1 MRILLQR
8 MPNPTK
14 ISLVNPQRFPFFY
27 GYIVLVIGSIG
38 ILASIPGQTIG
49 VSVFTDPV
57 KDALGL
63 TRNQFSNAYMLGTLL
78 SSALVARAGIWF
90 DAFGARYVAF
100 FATLLLG
107 ASLLVFSVSVEI
119 SEAIK
124 RVFNLRS
131 WPVPFLLI
139 TLLFFLIRFSGQ
151 GVLTMAS
158 RNMIMMWFKKNR
170 GKINSI
176 SSITVSLGFS
186 SAPILL
192 NRLIDEHGWAMSWQI
207 MAMSLFVFCVCILL
221 LYRNR
226 PEDFDLLPDGGEK
239 KELDQE
245 KEATEADYTLK
256 EAKKTRAFWMFGLVL
271 AFNSFYVTGFTFH
284 IVSIFGSQ
292 NYTKAEAIAI
302 FLPMSIIAI
311 FVSTLC
317 NILSDYIQHKIY
329 LFIMLSAGVLAS
341 LGLLLLSYPIGVY
354 FLVGGLGTMG
364 GLFAVINA
372 VTWPSF
378 FGRKY
383 LGSISG
389 KVMSF
394 LVIGSAIAPSLFSYC
409 FTSLG
414 SYRYIGYITLAF
426 LLFLIIGSFKVKNPQ
441 LETEDI

>member
-1 MRILLQR
+1 

-63 TRNQFSNAYMLGTLL
+63 SRNEFSNAYMLGTLL

-90 DAFGARYVAF
+90 DAYGARYVAF

-107 ASLLVFSVSVEI
+107 ASLLLFSVSVEI
-119 SEAIK
+119 SETIK
-124 RVFNLRS
+124 RVFNFQS
-131 WPVPFLLI
+131 WSVPFLLI

-158 RNMIMMWFKKNR
+158 RNMIMMWFRKNR

-192 NRLIDEHGWAMSWQI
+192 NRLIDDHGWAMSWQI

-245 KEATEADYTLK
+245 KEATEIDFTLK

-292 NYTKAEAIAI
+292 NYSKAEAIAI

-341 LGLLLLSYPIGVY
+341 LGLLLLSHPIGVY

-378 FGRKY
+378 FGRKF

-394 LVIGSAIAPSLFSYC
+394 LVVGSAIAPSLFSYC
-409 FTSLG
+409 FTTLG
-414 SYRYIGYITLAF
+414 SYRYMGYITLAF
-426 LLFLIIGSFKVKNPQ
+426 LLFLIIGSIRMKKPGQ
-441 LETEDI
+441 HKI

>member
-1 MRILLQR
+1 MS
-8 MPNPTK
+8 NPIK
-14 ISLVNPQRFPFFY
+14 LSLVNPQRFPFFY
-27 GYIVLVIGSIG
+27 GYVVLIIGSIG

-63 TRNQFSNAYMLGTLL
+63 TRNQFSNAYMIGTLL
-78 SSALVARAGIWF
+78 SSALVARAGVWF
-90 DAFGARYVAF
+90 DAYGARYVAF

-119 SEAIK
+119 SETIK
-124 RVFNLRS
+124 RALNIQS
-131 WPVPFLLI
+131 WSVPFLLI

-192 NRLIDEHGWAMSWQI
+192 NRLIDDHGWAMSWQI
-207 MAMSLFVFCVCILL
+207 MALSLFIFCICILQ

-226 PEDFDLLPDGGEK
+226 PEDFDLLPDGAEK

-245 KEATEADYTLK
+245 AEEIETHFTLR

-292 NYTKAEAIAI
+292 DYTKSEAIAV
-302 FLPMSIIAI
+302 FLPMSVIAI

-317 NILSDYIQHKIY
+317 NILSDYINHKIY
-329 LFIMLSAGVLAS
+329 LFIMLLAGVLAS
-341 LGLLLLSYPIGVY
+341 LGLLILSQPIGVY

-378 FGRKY
+378 FGRKH

-394 LVIGSAIAPSLFSYC
+394 LVIGSAVAPSLFSYC
-409 FTSLG
+409 YTSLG
-414 SYRYIGYITLAF
+414 SYKYISYITLTF
-426 LLFLIIGSFKVKNPQ
+426 LLFLIVGSIGVKKP
-441 LETEDI
+441 

>member
-1 MRILLQR
+1 MRILLQS

-63 TRNQFSNAYMLGTLL
+63 SRNEFSNAYMLGTLL

-90 DAFGARYVAF
+90 DAYGARYVAF

-107 ASLLVFSVSVEI
+107 ASLLLFSVSVEI
-119 SEAIK
+119 SETIK
-124 RVFNLRS
+124 RVFNFQS
-131 WPVPFLLI
+131 WSVPFLLI

-158 RNMIMMWFKKNR
+158 RNMIMMWFRKNR

-192 NRLIDEHGWAMSWQI
+192 NRLIDDHGWAMSWQI

-245 KEATEADYTLK
+245 KEATEIDFTLK

-292 NYTKAEAIAI
+292 NYSKAEAIAI

-341 LGLLLLSYPIGVY
+341 LGLLLLSHPIGVY

-378 FGRKY
+378 FGRKF

-394 LVIGSAIAPSLFSYC
+394 LVVGSAIAPSLFSYC
-409 FTSLG
+409 FTTLG
-414 SYRYIGYITLAF
+414 SYRYMGYITLAF
-426 LLFLIIGSFKVKNPQ
+426 LLFLIIGSIRMKKPGQ
-441 LETEDI
+441 HKI

>member
-1 MRILLQR
+1 MS
-8 MPNPTK
+8 NPIK
-14 ISLVNPQRFPFFY
+14 LSLVNPQRFPFFY
-27 GYIVLVIGSIG
+27 GYVVLIIGSIG

-63 TRNQFSNAYMLGTLL
+63 TRNQFSNAYMIGTLL
-78 SSALVARAGIWF
+78 SSALVARAGVWF
-90 DAFGARYVAF
+90 DAYGARYVAF

-119 SEAIK
+119 SETIK
-124 RVFNLRS
+124 RALNIQS
-131 WPVPFLLI
+131 WSVPFLLI

-192 NRLIDEHGWAMSWQI
+192 NWLIDDHGWAMSWQI
-207 MAMSLFVFCVCILL
+207 MALSLFIFCICILQ

-226 PEDFDLLPDGGEK
+226 PEDFDLLPDGAEK

-245 KEATEADYTLK
+245 AEEIETHFTLK

-292 NYTKAEAIAI
+292 DYTKSEAIAV
-302 FLPMSIIAI
+302 FLPMSVIAI

-317 NILSDYIQHKIY
+317 NILSDYINHKIY
-329 LFIMLSAGVLAS
+329 LFIMLLAGVLAS
-341 LGLLLLSYPIGVY
+341 LGLLILSQPIGVY

-378 FGRKY
+378 FGRKH
-383 LGSISG
+383 LGYISG

-394 LVIGSAIAPSLFSYC
+394 LVIGSAVAPSLFSYC
-409 FTSLG
+409 YTSLG
-414 SYRYIGYITLAF
+414 SYKYISYITLTF
-426 LLFLIIGSFKVKNPQ
+426 LLFLIVGSIGVKKPQ
-441 LETEDI
+441 

>member
-1 MRILLQR
+1 LRILLQS

-63 TRNQFSNAYMLGTLL
+63 SRNEFSNAYMLGTLL

-90 DAFGARYVAF
+90 DAYGARYVAF

-107 ASLLVFSVSVEI
+107 ASLLLFSVSVEI
-119 SEAIK
+119 SETIK
-124 RVFNLRS
+124 RVFNFQS
-131 WPVPFLLI
+131 WSVPFLLI

-158 RNMIMMWFKKNR
+158 RNMIMMWFRKNR

-192 NRLIDEHGWAMSWQI
+192 NRLIDDHGWAMSWQI

-245 KEATEADYTLK
+245 KEATEIDFTLK

-292 NYTKAEAIAI
+292 NYSKAEAIAI

-341 LGLLLLSYPIGVY
+341 LGLLLLSHPIGVY

-378 FGRKY
+378 FGRKF

-394 LVIGSAIAPSLFSYC
+394 LVVGSAIAPSLFSYC
-409 FTSLG
+409 FTTLG
-414 SYRYIGYITLAF
+414 SYRYMGYITLAF
-426 LLFLIIGSFKVKNPQ
+426 LLFLIIGSIRMKKPGQ
-441 LETEDI
+441 HKI

>member
-1 MRILLQR
+1 MQEQNR
-8 MPNPTK
+8 
-14 ISLVNPQRFPFFY
+14 ISLIKPQEFPFFY
-27 GYIVLVIGSIG
+27 GYVILFIGSIG
-38 ILASIPGQTIG
+38 ILASIPGQTMG

-63 TRNQFSNAYMLGTLL
+63 TRNEFSNAYMIGTLL

-90 DAFGARYVAF
+90 DAYGAKYVAF

-107 ASLLVFSVSVEI
+107 VSLLIFSVSVEI

-124 RVFNLRS
+124 SLFNFDS
-131 WPVPFLLI
+131 WVIPFLLI
-139 TLLFFLIRFSGQ
+139 TVLFFLIRFSGQ

-186 SAPILL
+186 SAPILI
-192 NRLIDEHGWAMSWQI
+192 NGLIDDYGWASSWQI
-207 MAMSLFVFCVCILL
+207 MAMCLFIFCICILQ
-221 LYRNR
+221 LYKNR
-226 PEDFDLLPDGGEK
+226 PEDFNLLPDGYVKNEVG
-239 KELDQE
+239 QE
-245 KEATEADYTLK
+245 AEEMETDFTLE
-256 EAKKTRAFWMFGLVL
+256 EAKKNRAFWMFGLVL

-292 NYTKAEAIAI
+292 NYTKSEAIAV

-329 LFIMLSAGVLAS
+329 LYLMLLSGVVAS
-341 LGLLLLSYPIGVY
+341 FGLLLLANPIGV
-354 FLVGGLGTMG
+354 FLLVGGLGTMG

-372 VTWPSF
+372 VTWPRF

-383 LGSISG
+383 LGSITG

-394 LVIGSAIAPSLFSYC
+394 LVIASAIAPSLFSYC
-409 FTSLG
+409 FTTFG
-414 SYRYIGYITLAF
+414 SYSYIGYVTLAF
-426 LLFLIIGSFKVKNPQ
+426 LLFLMVGSLKVRNPQ
-441 LETEDI
+441 

>member
-1 MRILLQR
+1 MS
-8 MPNPTK
+8 NPIK
-14 ISLVNPQRFPFFY
+14 LSLVNPQRFPFFY
-27 GYIVLVIGSIG
+27 GYVVLIIGSIG

-63 TRNQFSNAYMLGTLL
+63 TRNQFSNAYMIGTLL
-78 SSALVARAGIWF
+78 SSALVARAGVWF
-90 DAFGARYVAF
+90 DAYGARYVAF

-119 SEAIK
+119 SETIK
-124 RVFNLRS
+124 RALNIQS
-131 WPVPFLLI
+131 WSVPFLLI

-192 NRLIDEHGWAMSWQI
+192 NWLIDDHGWAMSWQI
-207 MAMSLFVFCVCILL
+207 MALSLFIFCICILQ

-226 PEDFDLLPDGGEK
+226 PEDFDLLPDGAEK

-245 KEATEADYTLK
+245 AEEIETHFTLK

-292 NYTKAEAIAI
+292 DYTKSEAIAV
-302 FLPMSIIAI
+302 FLPMSVIAI

-317 NILSDYIQHKIY
+317 NILSDYINHKIY
-329 LFIMLSAGVLAS
+329 LFIMLLAGVLAS
-341 LGLLLLSYPIGVY
+341 LGLLILSQPIGVY

-378 FGRKY
+378 FGRKH

-394 LVIGSAIAPSLFSYC
+394 LVIGSAVAPSLFSYC
-409 FTSLG
+409 YTSLG
-414 SYRYIGYITLAF
+414 SYKYISYITLTF
-426 LLFLIIGSFKVKNPQ
+426 LLFLIVGSIGVKKPQ
-441 LETEDI
+441 

>member
-1 MRILLQR
+1 MQNQNRITLI
-8 MPNPTK
+8 K
-14 ISLVNPQRFPFFY
+14 PQEFPFFY
-27 GYIVLVIGSIG
+27 GYVVLFIGSIG

-63 TRNQFSNAYMLGTLL
+63 SRNEFSNAYMVGTLL
-78 SSALVARAGIWF
+78 SSALVARAGRWF
-90 DAFGARYVAF
+90 DAYGARYVAF

-107 ASLLVFSVSVEI
+107 VSLLVFSVSVEI
-119 SEAIK
+119 SGAIK
-124 RVFNLRS
+124 AFFNFDS
-131 WPVPFLLI
+131 WSVPFLLI
-139 TLLFFLIRFSGQ
+139 TFLFFLIRFSGQ

-192 NRLIDEHGWAMSWQI
+192 NKLNDDYGWASSWQI
-207 MAMSLFVFCVCILL
+207 MAMSLFIFCICILL

-226 PEDFDLLPDGGEK
+226 PEDFNLLPDGHDR
-239 KELDQE
+239 KEVDQKPE
-245 KEATEADYTLK
+245 ELEIDLTLS
-256 EAKKTRAFWMFGLVL
+256 EAKKTRAFWMFALVL

-292 NYTKAEAIAI
+292 DYTKVEAIAI
-302 FLPMSIIAI
+302 FLPMSIVAI
-311 FVSTLC
+311 CVSTTC

-329 LFIMLSAGVLAS
+329 LFIMLLSGVVAS
-341 LGLLLLSYPIGVY
+341 LGLLFLASPIGVY
-354 FLVGGLGTMG
+354 LLVGGLGTMG

-383 LGSISG
+383 LGSITG

-394 LVIGSAIAPSLFSYC
+394 LVIASAVAPSLFSYC
-409 FTSLG
+409 YTSFG
-414 SYRYIGYITLAF
+414 SYKYISYITLTF
-426 LLFLIIGSFKVKNPQ
+426 LLFLIVGSIGVKKPQ
-441 LETEDI
+441 